1 MLDFLISVKDL
12 YKNKTNRKV
21 SFFEKNNNED
31 LSIYDIAILG
41 INSSKDNKNTT
52 NIRDE
57 FYKLYLPENIDIIDL
72 GNIVENEDNNIYQQI
87 QIIYDKTIFYNLKLI
102 VLGEYEKYNI
112 GFFKNHSK
120 KAEKFNL
127 ITIGSEIDF
136 YEENNNVFD
145 ENFLNYFI
153 LNKDLLDEYYHLGYQ
168 NFLVDEKTINYF
180 EKNNYNAF
188 RLSEIKADFIDFEP
202 FFRNSE
208 IVSLDLGAIKYSDC
222 PASKK
227 PQPAGFDST
236 EICKIS
242 YFGGLSKSI
251 KIFGIYEYSAENDIN
266 NISAKLIA
274 QIMWYYLDA
283 YVEMKTNTIVDQKDF
298 SVFHIHFEN
307 RQKDI
312 KLKFIHHEKVD
323 LWWLSVNNGGYD
335 KLIPCSFKDYTS
347 AKNNLLSKRIELI
360 VEKFGL

>member
-12 YKNKTNRKV
+12 YKNKTNRNV

-41 INSSKDNKNTT
+41 INSSEDNRNTK

-72 GNIVENEDNNIYQQI
+72 GNIVENEDNDVYRQI
-87 QIIYDKTIFYNLKLI
+87 QIIYEKTIFYNLKLLI
-102 VLGEYEKYNI
+102 IGESEKYNI

-136 YEENNNVFD
+136 DEIQNNIS
-145 ENFLNYFI
+145 EHKFLNYFI
-153 LNKDLLDEYYHLGYQ
+153 LNNDLLDEYYHIGYQ
-168 NFLVDEKTINYF
+168 NFLVDEKTITYF

-202 FFRNSE
+202 FFRNSD

-222 PASKK
+222 PASKN
-227 PQPAGFDST
+227 PQPAGFNST
-236 EICKIS
+236 EICKIA
-242 YFGGLSKSI
+242 YFAGLSKTI
-251 KIFGIYEYSAENDIN
+251 KAFGTYEYSAENDIN

-283 YVEMKTNTIVDQKDF
+283 FVEMKTNTIADQKDF

-307 RQKDI
+307 KQKDI
-312 KLKFIHHEKVD
+312 KLKFIYHEKVD
-323 LWWLSVNNGGYD
+323 LWWLSVSVGEYD
-335 KLIPCSFKDYTS
+335 KLIPCSFNDYKT

-360 VEKFGL
+360 IEKFGL